1 MKTTLRT
8 DITVRDICEGFVYDR
23 NEGKG
28 LYGWGGKLVIQPEY
42 QRHYIY
48 FELNKEAAVIDSV
61 LKKYPL
67 GLIYFVKVA
76 ENKYELLDGQQRITS
91 LGRFLTEKFAIT
103 DDNKKKWNFSSLN
116 PPEKELILNTT
127 LTIYICE
134 GEEKEIKEWFRT
146 INIEGVPLNEQE
158 SLNAIYS
165 GPFVTN
171 AKKVYSNSENPQMQ
185 KWQCYVNGNPKRQEI
200 LAEALKWV
208 SKGECK
214 VDEYMARHRYDTNIS
229 ELQNYFDSVID
240 WAKGVFGSPY
250 PGMKGLEWGR
260 LYEKYHTEP
269 YNTNDVRAR
278 IEELLEDNFIGNNK
292 RGIFEYVLGRE
303 ENKALLNVRIFNDDI
318 KKKKYK
324 EQTDK
329 AMAEGISNC
338 PLCAVGDNV
347 NKTRIWKLSEMDADH
362 VTAWSRGGSTT
373 IDNCEM
379 LCKTHNRAKGN
390 R

>member
-8 DITVRDICEGFVYDR
+8 DLTVRDICEGFVYDT

-48 FELNKEAAVIDSV
+48 FEQNKEAAVIDSV
-61 LKKYPL
+61 LKAYPL

-76 ENKYELLDGQQRITS
+76 KDIYEVLDGQQRITS
-91 LGRFLTEKFAIT
+91 LGRFLTTKFTIKDENGNEQIFTSLA
-103 DDNKKKWNFSSLN
+103 SS
-116 PPEKELILNTT
+116 KQELILNTP

-134 GEEKEIKEWFRT
+134 GEEHEIKAWFKT
-146 INIEGVPLNEQE
+146 INIAGVPLNDQE
-158 SLNAIYS
+158 IFNAIYS
-165 GPFVTN
+165 GPFVTS
-171 AKKVYSNSENPQMQ
+171 AKKVYSNSNNPQMQ

-200 LAEALKWV
+200 LAEALEWV
-208 SKGECK
+208 AKGDCK
-214 VDEYMARHRYDTNIS
+214 VDDYMARHRYDTNIS
-229 ELQNYFDSVID
+229 ELQNYFDSVIE
-240 WAKGVFGSPY
+240 WAKGVFGTPY
-250 PGMKGLEWGR
+250 PGMKGLAWGK
-260 LYEKYHTEP
+260 LYEKYHNNP
-269 YNTNDVRAR
+269 YNTTAIRSR
-278 IEELLEDNFIGNNK
+278 IDELLADDFVENK
-292 RGIFEYVLGRE
+292 KGVFEYVLGGE
-303 ENKALLNVRIFNDDI
+303 EDKTLLNVRVFD
-318 KKKKYK
+318 KRTKEKKYK

-329 AMAEGISNC
+329 ATAEGISNC
-338 PLCAVGDNV
+338 PLCAIGDNV

-362 VTAWSRGGSTT
+362 VTAWSRGGRTT

>member
-48 FELNKEAAVIDSV
+48 CELNKEAAVIDSV

-76 ENKYELLDGQQRITS
+76 ENKYEILDGQQRITS

-103 DDNKKKWNFSSLN
+103 DDNKTKWNFSSLN
-116 PPEKELILNTT
+116 PPEKELILNTP

-158 SLNAIYS
+158 TFNAIYS

-185 KWQCYVNGNPKRQEI
+185 KWQCYVNGNPKRQDI
-200 LAEALKWV
+200 LAEALEWV
-208 SKGECK
+208 TKGECK
-214 VDEYMARHRYDTNIS
+214 VDEYMACHRYDTNIS

-292 RGIFEYVLGRE
+292 KGIFEYVLGRE

-329 AMAEGISNC
+329 AMAEGHSNC
-338 PLCAVGDNV
+338 PYCAMGDNA

-362 VTAWSRGGSTT
+362 VTAWSRGGDST
-373 IDNCEM
+373 IENCEM

>member
-76 ENKYELLDGQQRITS
+76 ENKYEILDGQQRITS

-171 AKKVYSNSENPQMQ
+171 AKKVYSNSNNPQMQ

-200 LAEALKWV
+200 LAEALAWV
-208 SKGECK
+208 AKGKDK
-214 VDEYMARHRYDTNIS
+214 VDAYMAQHRYDDNIS
-229 ELQNYFDSVID
+229 ELQSYFDSVID
-240 WAKGVFGSPY
+240 WAKGVFGVPY
-250 PGMKGLEWGR
+250 DGMKGLAWGE
-260 LYEKYHTEP
+260 LYEKYHSEP
-269 YNTNDVRAR
+269 YNTQNVRER
-278 IEELLEDNFIGNNK
+278 IEELLDDEYVKNK
-292 RGIFEYVLGRE
+292 KGVFEYVLGRE
-303 ENKALLNVRIFNDDI
+303 EDKTLLNVRIFDEHT
-318 KKKKYK
+318 KKRKYK
-324 EQTDK
+324 EQTDE
-329 AMAEGISNC
+329 AEANGHSNC
-338 PLCAVGDNV
+338 PLCAIGN
-347 NKTRIWKLSEMDADH
+347 NSNRTRIWKLSEMDADH
-362 VTAWSRGGSTT
+362 VTAWSRGGETT
-373 IDNCEM
+373 IENCEM

>member
-1 MKTTLRT
+1 METTLRT
-8 DITVRDICEGFVYDR
+8 DLTIRDICNGFVYNR
-23 NEGKG
+23 NEDKG
-28 LYGWGGKLVIQPEY
+28 LYGWSGKLVIQPEY
-42 QRHYIY
+42 QRNYLY
-48 FELNKEAAVIDSV
+48 YELNKEAAVIESV

-67 GLIYFVKVA
+67 GLIYFVKTA
-76 ENKYELLDGQQRITS
+76 ENKYEILDGQQRITS
-91 LGRFLTEKFAIT
+91 LGRFVTEKFAII
-103 DDNKKKWNFSSLN
+103 DENGNERNFSSLD
-116 PPEKELILNTT
+116 PPEQKRIMNTP

-134 GEEKEIKEWFRT
+134 GEESEIKAWFKT
-146 INIEGVPLNEQE
+146 INIAGVPLNEQE
-158 SLNAIYS
+158 VRNAIYS
-165 GPFVTN
+165 GPFVTS
-171 AKKVYSNSENPQMQ
+171 AKKVYSNSNNPQMQ
-185 KWQCYVNGNPKRQEI
+185 KWQCYINGNPKRQEI
-200 LAEALKWV
+200 LAEALAWV
-208 SKGECK
+208 AKGKGNVES
-214 VDEYMARHRYDTNIS
+214 YMSQHRYDADVT
-229 ELQNYFDSVID
+229 ELENYFESVID

-278 IEELLEDNFIGNNK
+278 IEELLEDDFIGNHK
-292 RGIFEYVLGRE
+292 KGIFEYVLGRE

-329 AMAEGISNC
+329 AIAEGHSNC
-338 PLCAVGDNV
+338 PYCAMGDNV

-362 VTAWSRGGSTT
+362 VTAWSRGGDST

>member
-8 DITVRDICEGFVYDR
+8 DITVRDICEGFVYDT

-48 FELNKEAAVIDSV
+48 YELNKEAPVIDSV
-61 LKKYPL
+61 LKEYPI

-76 ENKYELLDGQQRITS
+76 EDKYEVLDGQQRITS
-91 LGRFLTEKFAIT
+91 LGRFLTNKFTIKDENGNEQIFTSLA
-103 DDNKKKWNFSSLN
+103 SS
-116 PPEKELILNTT
+116 KQELILNTP

-134 GEEKEIKEWFRT
+134 GEEHEIKAWFKT
-146 INIEGVPLNEQE
+146 INIAGEPLNEQE
-158 SLNAIYS
+158 LLNAIYS

-171 AKKVYSNSENPQMQ
+171 AKKVYSNSNNPQMQ

-200 LAEALKWV
+200 LAEALEWV
-208 SKGECK
+208 TKGDCK
-214 VDEYMARHRYDTNIS
+214 VDDYMARHRYDTNIS
-229 ELQNYFDSVID
+229 ELQNYFDSVIE
-240 WAKGVFGSPY
+240 WAKGVFGTPY
-250 PGMKGLEWGR
+250 PGMKGLAWGK
-260 LYEKYHTEP
+260 LYEKYHNNP
-269 YNTNDVRAR
+269 YNTTAIRTR
-278 IEELLEDNFIGNNK
+278 IDELLADDFVENK
-292 RGIFEYVLGRE
+292 KGIFEYVLGGERD
-303 ENKALLNVRIFNDDI
+303 KQLLNVRVFD
-318 KKKKYK
+318 KRTKEKKYK

-329 AMAEGISNC
+329 ATAEGISNC

-373 IDNCEM
+373 IENCEM

>member
-1 MKTTLRT
+1 METTLRT
-8 DITVRDICEGFVYDR
+8 DLTVRDICEGFVYDT

-48 FELNKEAAVIDSV
+48 FEQNKETAVIDSV

-76 ENKYELLDGQQRITS
+76 ENKYEILDGQQRITS

-103 DDNKKKWNFSSLN
+103 DDNKKKWNFSTLN
-116 PPEKELILNTT
+116 PPEKELILNTP

-158 SLNAIYS
+158 TLNAIYS

-171 AKKVYSNSENPQMQ
+171 AKKVYSNSNNPQMQ

-250 PGMKGLEWGR
+250 LGMKGLEWGR

-292 RGIFEYVLGRE
+292 KGIFEYVLGRE

-329 AMAEGISNC
+329 AIAEGHSNC
-338 PLCAVGDNV
+338 PYCAMGDNV

-362 VTAWSRGGSTT
+362 VTAWSRGGDST

>member
-8 DITVRDICEGFVYDR
+8 DITVRDICEGFVYDK

-48 FELNKEAAVIDSV
+48 CELNKEAAVIDSV

-76 ENKYELLDGQQRITS
+76 ENKYEILDGQQRITS

-103 DDNKKKWNFSSLN
+103 DDNKTKWNFSSLN
-116 PPEKELILNTT
+116 PPEKELILNTP

-158 SLNAIYS
+158 TLNAIYS

-185 KWQCYVNGNPKRQEI
+185 KWQCYVNGNPKRQDI
-200 LAEALKWV
+200 LAEALEWV
-208 SKGECK
+208 TKGECK

-278 IEELLEDNFIGNNK
+278 IDELLADDFVENK
-292 RGIFEYVLGRE
+292 KGIFEYVLGGERD
-303 ENKALLNVRIFNDDI
+303 KQLLNVRVFD
-318 KKKKYK
+318 KRTKEKKYK

-329 AMAEGISNC
+329 ATAEGISNC

-379 LCKTHNRAKGN
+379 LCKTHNKAKGN

>member
-1 MKTTLRT
+1 METTLRT
-8 DITVRDICEGFVYDR
+8 DLTIRDICEGFVYDT

-48 FELNKEAAVIDSV
+48 YEQNKETAVIDSV

-76 ENKYELLDGQQRITS
+76 ENKYEILDGQQRITS

-103 DDNKKKWNFSSLN
+103 DDNKKKWNFSTLN
-116 PPEKELILNTT
+116 PPEKELILNTP

-158 SLNAIYS
+158 TLNAIYS

-171 AKKVYSNSENPQMQ
+171 AKKVYSNSNNPQMQ

-292 RGIFEYVLGRE
+292 KGIFEYVLGRE

-329 AMAEGISNC
+329 AIAEGHSNC
-338 PLCAVGDNV
+338 PYCAMGDNV

-362 VTAWSRGGSTT
+362 VTAWSRGGDST

>member
-8 DITVRDICEGFVYDR
+8 DITVRDICEGFVYDK

-48 FELNKEAAVIDSV
+48 CELNKEAAVIDSV

-76 ENKYELLDGQQRITS
+76 ENKYEILDGQQRITS

-158 SLNAIYS
+158 TLNAIYS

-185 KWQCYVNGNPKRQEI
+185 KWQCYVNGNPKRQDI
-200 LAEALKWV
+200 LAEALEWV
-208 SKGECK
+208 TKGECK

-269 YNTNDVRAR
+269 YNTTAIRTR
-278 IEELLEDNFIGNNK
+278 IDELLADDFVENK
-292 RGIFEYVLGRE
+292 KGIFEYILGGERD
-303 ENKALLNVRIFNDDI
+303 KQLLNVRVFD
-318 KKKKYK
+318 KRTKEKKYK

-329 AMAEGISNC
+329 ATAEGISNC

>member
-8 DITVRDICEGFVYDR
+8 DITVRDICEGFVYDT

-48 FELNKEAAVIDSV
+48 CELNKEAAVIDSV
-61 LKKYPL
+61 LKEYPI
-67 GLIYFVKVA
+67 GLIYLVKDA
-76 ENKYELLDGQQRITS
+76 EDKYEVLDGQQRITS
-91 LGRFLTEKFAIT
+91 LGRFLTTKFTIKDENGNEQIFTSLA
-103 DDNKKKWNFSSLN
+103 SS
-116 PPEKELILNTT
+116 KQELILNTP

-134 GEEKEIKEWFRT
+134 GEEHEIKAWFKT
-146 INIEGVPLNEQE
+146 INIAGEPLNEQE
-158 SLNAIYS
+158 LLNAIYS
-165 GPFVTN
+165 GTFVTN
-171 AKKVYSNSENPQMQ
+171 AKKVYSNSSNPQMQ

-208 SKGECK
+208 TKGECK
-214 VDEYMARHRYDTNIS
+214 VDDYMARHRYDTNIS
-229 ELQNYFDSVID
+229 ELQNYFDSVIE
-240 WAKGVFGSPY
+240 WAKGVFGTPY
-250 PGMKGLEWGR
+250 PGMKGLAWGK
-260 LYEKYHTEP
+260 LYEKYHNNP
-269 YNTNDVRAR
+269 YNTTAIRTR
-278 IEELLEDNFIGNNK
+278 IDELLADDFVENK
-292 RGIFEYVLGRE
+292 KGIFEYVLGGE
-303 ENKALLNVRIFNDDI
+303 EDKTLLNVRVFD
-318 KKKKYK
+318 KRTKEKKYK

-329 AMAEGISNC
+329 ATAEGISNC

-347 NKTRIWKLSEMDADH
+347 NKTRIWKLSEMEADH

-379 LCKTHNRAKGN
+379 LCKTHNKAKGN

>member
-8 DITVRDICEGFVYDR
+8 DITVRDICEGFVYDK

-48 FELNKEAAVIDSV
+48 CELNKEAAVIDSV

-76 ENKYELLDGQQRITS
+76 ENKYEILDGQQRITS

-103 DDNKKKWNFSSLN
+103 DDNKTKWNFSSLN
-116 PPEKELILNTT
+116 PPEKELILNTP

-158 SLNAIYS
+158 TLNAIYS

-208 SKGECK
+208 TKGECK
-214 VDEYMARHRYDTNIS
+214 VDDYMARHRYDTNIS

-278 IEELLEDNFIGNNK
+278 IDELLADDFVENK
-292 RGIFEYVLGRE
+292 KGIFEYVLGGERD
-303 ENKALLNVRIFNDDI
+303 KQLLNVRVFD
-318 KKKKYK
+318 KRTKEKKYK

-329 AMAEGISNC
+329 ATAEGISNC

>member
-1 MKTTLRT
+1 METTLRT
-8 DITVRDICEGFVYDR
+8 DLTVRDICEGFVYDT

-48 FELNKEAAVIDSV
+48 YEQNKETAVIDSV

-76 ENKYELLDGQQRITS
+76 ENKYEILDGQQRITS

-103 DDNKKKWNFSSLN
+103 DDNKKKWNFSTLN
-116 PPEKELILNTT
+116 PPEKELILNTP

-158 SLNAIYS
+158 TLNAIYS

-171 AKKVYSNSENPQMQ
+171 AKKVYSNSNNPQMQ

-329 AMAEGISNC
+329 AIAEGHSNC
-338 PLCAVGDNV
+338 PYCAMGDNV

-362 VTAWSRGGSTT
+362 VTAWSRGGDST

>member
-8 DITVRDICEGFVYDR
+8 DITVRDICEGFVYDT

-48 FELNKEAAVIDSV
+48 CELNKEAAVIDSV
-61 LKKYPL
+61 LKEYPI
-67 GLIYFVKVA
+67 GLIYLVKDA
-76 ENKYELLDGQQRITS
+76 EDKYEVLDGQQRITS
-91 LGRFLTEKFAIT
+91 LGRFLTTKFTIKDENGNEQIFTSLA
-103 DDNKKKWNFSSLN
+103 SS
-116 PPEKELILNTT
+116 KQELILNTP

-134 GEEKEIKEWFRT
+134 GEEHEIKAWFKT
-146 INIEGVPLNEQE
+146 INIAGEPLNEQE
-158 SLNAIYS
+158 LLNAIYS

-171 AKKVYSNSENPQMQ
+171 AKKVYSNSSNPQMQ

-208 SKGECK
+208 TKGECK
-214 VDEYMARHRYDTNIS
+214 VDDYMARHRYDTNIS
-229 ELQNYFDSVID
+229 ELQNYFDSVIE
-240 WAKGVFGSPY
+240 WAKGVFGTPY
-250 PGMKGLEWGR
+250 PGMKGLAWGK
-260 LYEKYHTEP
+260 LYEKYHNNP
-269 YNTNDVRAR
+269 YNTTAIRTSID
-278 IEELLEDNFIGNNK
+278 ELLADDFVENK
-292 RGIFEYVLGRE
+292 KGIFEYVLGGERD
-303 ENKALLNVRIFNDDI
+303 KQLLNVRVFD
-318 KKKKYK
+318 KRTKEKKYK

-329 AMAEGISNC
+329 ATAEGISNC

>member
-8 DITVRDICEGFVYDR
+8 DLTIRDICNGFVYNR
-23 NEGKG
+23 NEDKG
-28 LYGWGGKLVIQPEY
+28 LYGWSGKLVIQPEY
-42 QRHYIY
+42 QRNYLY
-48 FELNKEAAVIDSV
+48 YELNKEAAVIESV

-67 GLIYFVKVA
+67 GLIYFVKTA
-76 ENKYELLDGQQRITS
+76 ENKYEILDGQQRITS
-91 LGRFLTEKFAIT
+91 LGRFVTEKFAII
-103 DDNKKKWNFSSLN
+103 DENGNERNFSSLD
-116 PPEKELILNTT
+116 PPEQKRIMNTP

-134 GEEKEIKEWFRT
+134 GEESEIKAWFKT
-146 INIEGVPLNEQE
+146 INIAGVPLNEQE
-158 SLNAIYS
+158 VRNAIYS
-165 GPFVTN
+165 GPFVTS
-171 AKKVYSNSENPQMQ
+171 AKKVYSNSNNPQMQ
-185 KWQCYVNGNPKRQEI
+185 KWQCYINGNPKRQEI
-200 LAEALKWV
+200 LAEALAWV
-208 SKGECK
+208 AKGKGNVES
-214 VDEYMARHRYDTNIS
+214 YMSQHRYDADVT
-229 ELQNYFDSVID
+229 ELENYFESVID

-278 IEELLEDNFIGNNK
+278 IEELLEDDFIGNHK
-292 RGIFEYVLGRE
+292 KGIFEYVLGRE

-329 AMAEGISNC
+329 AIAEGHSNC
-338 PLCAVGDNV
+338 PYCAMGDNV

-362 VTAWSRGGSTT
+362 VTAWSRGGDST

>member
-8 DITVRDICEGFVYDR
+8 DLTVRDICEGFVYDT

-48 FELNKEAAVIDSV
+48 YELNKEAPVIDSV
-61 LKKYPL
+61 LKEYPI
-67 GLIYFVKVA
+67 GLIYLVKVA
-76 ENKYELLDGQQRITS
+76 EDKYEVLDGQQRITS
-91 LGRFLTEKFAIT
+91 LGRFLTTKFTIKDENGNEQIFTSLA
-103 DDNKKKWNFSSLN
+103 SS
-116 PPEKELILNTT
+116 KQELILNTP

-134 GEEKEIKEWFRT
+134 GEEHEIKAWFKT
-146 INIEGVPLNEQE
+146 INIAGEPLNEQE
-158 SLNAIYS
+158 LLNAIYS

-171 AKKVYSNSENPQMQ
+171 AKKVYSNSSNPQMQ

-208 SKGECK
+208 TKGECK
-214 VDEYMARHRYDTNIS
+214 VDDYMARHRYDTNIS
-229 ELQNYFDSVID
+229 ELQNYFDSVIE
-240 WAKGVFGSPY
+240 WAKGVFGTPY
-250 PGMKGLEWGR
+250 PGMKGLAWGK
-260 LYEKYHTEP
+260 LYEKYHNNP
-269 YNTNDVRAR
+269 YNTTAIRTR
-278 IEELLEDNFIGNNK
+278 IDELLADDFVENK
-292 RGIFEYVLGRE
+292 KGIFEYVLGGE
-303 ENKALLNVRIFNDDI
+303 EDKTLLNVRVFD
-318 KKKKYK
+318 KRTKEKKYK

-329 AMAEGISNC
+329 ATAEGISNC

-347 NKTRIWKLSEMDADH
+347 NKTRIWKLSEMEADH

>member
-1 MKTTLRT
+1 METTLRT
-8 DITVRDICEGFVYDR
+8 DLTVRDICEGFVYDT

-48 FELNKEAAVIDSV
+48 YEQNKETAVIDSV

-76 ENKYELLDGQQRITS
+76 ENKYEILDGQQRITS

-103 DDNKKKWNFSSLN
+103 DDNKKKWNFSTLN
-116 PPEKELILNTT
+116 PPEKELILNTP

-158 SLNAIYS
+158 TLNAIYS

-171 AKKVYSNSENPQMQ
+171 AKKVYSNSNNPQMQ

-292 RGIFEYVLGRE
+292 KGIFEYVLGRE

-329 AMAEGISNC
+329 AIAEGHSNC
-338 PLCAVGDNV
+338 PYCAMGDNV

-362 VTAWSRGGSTT
+362 VTAWSRGGDST

>member
-8 DITVRDICEGFVYDR
+8 DLTVRDICEGFVYDT

-48 FELNKEAAVIDSV
+48 FEQNKEAPVIDSV

-76 ENKYELLDGQQRITS
+76 EDKYEILDGQQRITS
-91 LGRFLTEKFAIT
+91 LGRFITTKFNIIDENGNEQIFTSLA
-103 DDNKKKWNFSSLN
+103 SS
-116 PPEKELILNTT
+116 KQELILNTP

-134 GEEKEIKEWFRT
+134 GEEHEIKAWFKT
-146 INIEGVPLNEQE
+146 INIAGVPLNDQE
-158 SLNAIYS
+158 IYNAIYS

-171 AKKVYSNSENPQMQ
+171 AKKVYSNSNNPQMQ
-185 KWQCYVNGNPKRQEI
+185 KWQCYVNGNPKRQEV
-200 LAEALKWV
+200 LAEALAWIA
-208 SKGECK
+208 KGKSNIES
-214 VDEYMARHRYDTNIS
+214 YMALHRYNPDIS
-229 ELQNYFDSVID
+229 ELRIYFDSVID

-250 PGMKGLEWGR
+250 KEMEGLPWGE
-260 LYEKYHTEP
+260 LYEKYHNNP
-269 YNTNDVRAR
+269 YNMQDVRRR
-278 IEELLEDNFIGNNK
+278 IDELLADEYVSNK
-292 RGIFEYVLGRE
+292 KGVFEYVLGRE
-303 ENKALLNVRIFNDDI
+303 ENTSLLNVRIFGETI
-318 KKKKYK
+318 KKKKYQ

-329 AMAEGISNC
+329 ATREGISNC
-338 PLCAVGDNV
+338 PLCAIGDNA

-362 VTAWSRGGSTT
+362 VAAWSRGGSTT

-379 LCKTHNRAKGN
+379 LCKIHNKVKGN

>member
-1 MKTTLRT
+1 METTLRT
-8 DITVRDICEGFVYDR
+8 DLTIRDICNGFVYNR
-23 NEGKG
+23 NEDKG
-28 LYGWGGKLVIQPEY
+28 LYGWSGKLVIQPEY
-42 QRHYIY
+42 QRNYLY
-48 FELNKEAAVIDSV
+48 YELNKEAAVIESV

-67 GLIYFVKVA
+67 GLIYFVKTA
-76 ENKYELLDGQQRITS
+76 ENKYEILDGQQRITS
-91 LGRFLTEKFAIT
+91 LGRFVTEKYAII
-103 DDNKKKWNFSSLN
+103 DENGNERNFSSLD
-116 PPEKELILNTT
+116 PPEQKRIMNTP

-134 GEEKEIKEWFRT
+134 GEESEIKAWFKT
-146 INIEGVPLNEQE
+146 INIAGVPLNEQE
-158 SLNAIYS
+158 VRNAIYS
-165 GPFVTN
+165 GPFVTS
-171 AKKVYSNSENPQMQ
+171 AKKVYSNSNNPQMQ
-185 KWQCYVNGNPKRQEI
+185 TWQCYINGNPKRQEI
-200 LAEALKWV
+200 LAEALAWV
-208 SKGECK
+208 AKGKGNVES
-214 VDEYMARHRYDTNIS
+214 YMSQHRYDADVT
-229 ELQNYFDSVID
+229 ELENYFESVID

-278 IEELLEDNFIGNNK
+278 IEELLEDDFIGNHK
-292 RGIFEYVLGRE
+292 KGIFEYVLGRE

-329 AMAEGISNC
+329 AIAEGHSNC
-338 PLCAVGDNV
+338 PYCAMGDNV